1 MSRLT
6 VNSLAAARVASLA
19 AVLVLATCVSAHAA
33 PPASV
38 MASQSPPAGAT
49 IVQAGPAVAASQLEP
64 KAIELL
70 KATSARLAAAR
81 TMTFTAMV
89 SYESPSVFGPA
100 LVYTTRSD
108 VTLQRPDKLRVITP
122 GDGPATEFYYD
133 GTTMTAFAPA
143 ENLVASAPA
152 PATIDATLAAAFNA
166 AAIYFP
172 FTDLVVA
179 DPYRDLAEGLKVA
192 FYIGQSNVVGGTT
205 TDMVAFA
212 NDNVFAQIWIGA
224 EDKLPRKLRAVYLND
239 PLMLR
244 HDLNLSNW
252 KIDPTVSADAFR
264 ATKAAA
270 AMHIAFAPPDAAP
283 ANPDSP
289 PPLTPPSGNP
299 DSIQQP

>member
-1 MSRLT
+1 MKTTATHSLGISRLT
-6 VNSLAAARVASLA
+6 RRALG
-19 AVLVLATCVSAHAA
+19 VLLVTCVSAQAAQPASPVAA
-33 PPASV
+33 PA
-38 MASQSPPAGAT
+38 AAAT
-49 IVQAGPAVAASQLEP
+49 ITIDGAETAAAQLES

-70 KATSARLAAAR
+70 KAMSARLAAAR
-81 TMTFTAMV
+81 TMTFTATT
-89 SYESPSVFGPA
+89 SYESPSVLGPA
-100 LVYTTRSD
+100 LVYSSRSD

-133 GTTMTAFAPA
+133 GKTMTAFAPA

-179 DPYRDLAEGLKVA
+179 DPYGDLAKGLKVA

-212 NDNVFAQIWIGA
+212 NNGVFAQIWIGA
-224 EDKLPRKLRAVYLND
+224 NDKLPRKLRAVYLND

-252 KIDPTVSADAFR
+252 KIDPKVSADAFS
-264 ATKAAA
+264 ANKAAA
-270 AMHIAFAPPDAAP
+270 AIHVGFARPDET
-283 ANPDSP
+283 
-289 PPLTPPSGNP
+289 PLNEEMPPSARAP
-299 DSIQQP
+299 VVPEPTQVH